1 MAKYNI
7 LHEEGGIPKNSD
19 DTKDAKHKDLSQIND
34 DETAEFSPGP
44 QNLQKTPGEEFF
56 TDDIFSAIEADKTEA
71 PPSSVEK
78 ENEGDLLSEE
88 NHISDMDFPSEQ
100 ESEKFESPE
109 KKSIQS
115 DSLKIKEKT
124 EQPIYDYEDEYK
136 QEGVNYKPILIGL
149 SIVAMVVIIFFVVSN
164 LFFSDD
170 VAVPEEKIETAAEK
184 LEKEQGEKK
193 QNLLAQISRETNQK
207 LSAIQLLTGLDREN
221 VKYSSILL
229 YGNSLDMEV
238 FAANREALA
247 RFNVKIKSNP
257 RIKQYKI
264 ETVVTR
270 PGSQGGLFALYDLD
284 LKNIEISEST
294 TSSQATI
301 ISPESWEA
309 TLKQQ
314 AGLNIQNQ
322 RKISSK
328 SENLFTVNRN
338 EYELRGSLNN
348 CLSLLGSFA
357 SSNQNISVHKLS
369 LLPTNQQKMS
379 TSSYVLKLVVDYYL

>member
-7 LHEEGGIPKNSD
+7 LHEEEVSKNAD
-19 DTKDAKHKDLSQIND
+19 DTKGAKYKDPSQIND

-44 QNLQKTPGEEFF
+44 QNLQRTPGEEFF
-56 TDDIFSAIEADKTEA
+56 TDDIFSAMEADKA
-71 PPSSVEK
+71 RSPSNRVDREK
-78 ENEGDLLSEE
+78 ESDLLSEE
-88 NHISDMDFPSEQ
+88 NDISDMDFPSEQ
-100 ESEKFESPE
+100 ESERFESSE
-109 KKSIQS
+109 EKSIQN
-115 DSLKIKEKT
+115 DFPQINAKT
-124 EQPIYDYEDEYK
+124 ERPIYDYEDEYK
-136 QEGVNYKPILIGL
+136 QEGVNYKPILIGF
-149 SIVAMVVIIFFVVSN
+149 SIVAVVAIVFFVVSN
-164 LFFSDD
+164 LFFSDE

-184 LEKEQGEKK
+184 LEKEQGERK
-193 QNLLAQISRETNQK
+193 QNILAQINKETNQK

-257 RIKQYKI
+257 RIKKYKI
-264 ETVVTR
+264 ETVVSR

-294 TSSQATI
+294 ISPQATLK
-301 ISPESWEA
+301 SPESWEA
-309 TLKQQ
+309 SLKQQ
-314 AGLNIQNQ
+314 AGLNIKDQ
-322 RKISSK
+322 RTISSK
-328 SENLFTVNRN
+328 SEDLFTVNRN

-348 CLSLLGSFA
+348 CLSLLDSFA